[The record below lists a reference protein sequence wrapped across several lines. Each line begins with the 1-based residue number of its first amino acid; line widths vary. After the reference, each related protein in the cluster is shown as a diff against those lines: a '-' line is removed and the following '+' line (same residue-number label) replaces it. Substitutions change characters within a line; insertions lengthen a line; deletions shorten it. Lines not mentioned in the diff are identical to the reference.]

1 MTFDNNLE
9 DLIIKGDEN
18 SLLAFLQSNKQTL
31 LEKTSLGVSPLMLS
45 CYYKKPAITKLMISF
60 MSNISFFEACA
71 AGALEIVKAYIK
83 ENVEIINSY
92 SEDGFTGLGLA
103 SYLGNFKI
111 AEYLI
116 QEGALVNLSSNNN
129 FNVFPLHSAVAG
141 NYTEITKILIANNAE
156 VNIKQQ
162 SGITPLHAAAKNGNI
177 EIIIM
182 LLEKGA
188 AVETRMEGGK
198 LPSDLASENG
208 HHEIAEILS

>member
-1 MTFDNNLE
+1 MTFDNSLE

-18 SLLAFLQSNKQTL
+18 SLLAFLQSNKHTL

-45 CYYKKPAITKLMISF
+45 CYYKKPTITKLMIGF
-60 MSNISFFEACA
+60 MPNINFFEACA
-71 AGALEIVKAYIK
+71 AGALEIVKAYLQK
-83 ENVEIINSY
+83 DAEIINSY

-103 SYLGNFKI
+103 SYLGNFEI

-116 QEGALVNLSSNNN
+116 QEGALVNLPSNNN

-141 NYTEITKILIANNAE
+141 NYTEITKILIENNAE

-188 AVETRMEGGK
+188 AVDIRMEGGK
-198 LPSDLASENG
+198 LPSDLALENG